1 METLEEKKIQT
12 HENLNVIPIVLI
24 LLSGGFVTI
33 LNQTLLVTALPSIMH
48 DLNLTSV
55 SVQWLQT
62 VFLLVNGIMI
72 PITAFLEG
80 RFTTRKLFLFAMG
93 SFTLGTLIC
102 LLGDNFLLL
111 IIGRIVQ
118 AMGAGI
124 MMPLMM
130 TVMFIIFPIEKR
142 GSVMGIFGLVIGF
155 APAIGPTLSGWLIN
169 HYSWRILFYVVL
181 PVALLDFILAY
192 FILKNVTKL
201 TYPKLDV
208 LSIVL
213 STIGFGGI
221 LYGSSIAGSR
231 GWGDL
236 EVLATLAIGAA
247 ALAVFIY
254 RQLHLDQ
261 PILEFRVFR
270 YPIFTLTTVIGMLCF
285 SVFIAGATMLPIYMQ
300 TMLGFSPL
308 KSGLMLLPG
317 AIVMGVMSPITGRIF
332 DRIGARGLSITGVS
346 ILLLMTLLLARVD
359 AETSFAYLAIVN
371 AVRMMGLSMVLM
383 PTTTAGLNQ
392 LPHHLIPHGTAMN
405 NTMRQVA
412 GSIGTAILF
421 TVMASTALDP
431 KKFGVNGLIH
441 GIDIAFT
448 VATLLCGVALILT
461 LFVKKPSVSH

>member
-1 METLEEKKIQT
+1 MSVVEEKRFQV
-12 HENLNVIPIVLI
+12 HENLNVVPIVLVLI
-24 LLSGGFVTI
+24 SGGFVTI

-48 DLNLTSV
+48 DLHLTSV
-55 SVQWLQT
+55 MVQWLQT

-80 RFTTRKLFLFAMG
+80 RFTTRSLFLFAMG
-93 SFTLGTLIC
+93 SFTFGTLVC
-102 LLGDNFLLL
+102 LVSNDFIFL
-111 IIGRIVQ
+111 IVGRIIQ
-118 AMGAGI
+118 AIGAGI

-130 TVMFIIFPIEKR
+130 AVMFIIFPIEKR

-155 APAIGPTLSGWLIN
+155 APAIGPTLSGWLIT

-181 PVALLDFILAY
+181 PVALIDFILAY

-208 LSIVL
+208 LSILL
-213 STIGFGGI
+213 STLGFGGL

-231 GWGDL
+231 GWGDS
-236 EVLATLAIGAA
+236 EVLITLVAGAA
-247 ALAVFIY
+247 ALTVFIL
-254 RQLHLDQ
+254 RQFRLEQ

-270 YPIFTLTTVIGMLCF
+270 YPIFTLTTTIGMLSF

-317 AIVMGVMSPITGRIF
+317 AIIMGAMSPITGRIF
-332 DRIGARGLSITGVS
+332 DKIGARGLSITGIS
-346 ILLLMTLLLARVD
+346 ILLAMTLLMSRLSAN
-359 AETSFAYLAIVN
+359 TSFTYLAIIN

-392 LPHHLIPHGTAMN
+392 LPRHLIPHGTAMN

-412 GSIGTAILF
+412 GSIGTALLF
-421 TVMASTALDP
+421 TVMASSALNP
-431 KKFGVNGLIH
+431 QKYGVGGLIH
-441 GIDIAFT
+441 GVDTAFF
-448 VATLLCGVALILT
+448 VASFLCLIALILT
-461 LFVKKPSVSH
+461 FFVKKPST